1 MRFTKPRFTTSRFT
15 NQGSLNQGSLNQS
28 FYRYSAKERAGS
40 DKDELKDCN
49 TLAGAKVFGLQAE
62 ESNFNCEN
70 EKLMDNTM
78 ESQSVD
84 RMVITTFGSFLA
96 DSLQK
101 WSKQVISL
109 VQADSF
115 RYILFRQITTFI
127 KVHVAFVFGLQ
138 TL

>member
-1 MRFTKPRFTTSRFT
+1 MLVLNT
-15 NQGSLNQGSLNQS
+15 NLLNQGSLNWVQYKWGLL

-115 RYILFRQITTFI
+115 RYL
-127 KVHVAFVFGLQ
+127 G
-138 TL
+138 

>member
-1 MRFTKPRFTTSRFT
+1 M
-15 NQGSLNQGSLNQS
+15 
-28 FYRYSAKERAGS
+28 
-40 DKDELKDCN
+40 KDCN

-70 EKLMDNTM
+70 KKLMDNSM

-96 DSLQK
+96 DSLQE

-115 RYILFRQITTFI
+115 RYVQASL
-127 KVHVAFVFGLQ
+127 A
-138 TL
+138 

>member
-1 MRFTKPRFTTSRFT
+1 MKYEK
-15 NQGSLNQGSLNQS
+15 GSWNLFNKLSISLNWGSVNQGSLNQS

-109 VQADSF
+109 E
-115 RYILFRQITTFI
+115 ILSTRNVCMTRF
-127 KVHVAFVFGLQ
+127 KNE
-138 TL
+138 

>member
-1 MRFTKPRFTTSRFT
+1 MAVIWWLGKYFT
-15 NQGSLNQGSLNQS
+15 
-28 FYRYSAKERAGS
+28 RYSAKERAGS
-40 DKDELKDCN
+40 DKNELKDCN

-70 EKLMDNTM
+70 KKLMDNAM

-96 DSLQK
+96 DSLAE
-101 WSKQVISL
+101 WSKQVLSL

-115 RYILFRQITTFI
+115 R
-127 KVHVAFVFGLQ
+127 
-138 TL
+138 